1 MLALCIGTLLT
12 SFTDNSVTALLCA
25 LLYAAFTTVYQLLG
39 AAVMVFTLSRR
50 HPERKPL
57 YAVLAGTLYLL
68 FPVALFLLGVVDQF
82 VNLRAFSI
90 HHQDQ
95 EEE

>member
-12 SFTDNSVTALLCA
+12 SFSDSSLTSLLCV
-25 LLYAAFTTVYQLLG
+25 LLYATFTTVYQLLG
-39 AAVMVFTLSRR
+39 AAVMVFSLSRR
-50 HPERKPL
+50 HPERKAL
-57 YAVLAGTLYLL
+57 YAVLAGILYLL

-82 VNLRAFSI
+82 VNLRAFGI